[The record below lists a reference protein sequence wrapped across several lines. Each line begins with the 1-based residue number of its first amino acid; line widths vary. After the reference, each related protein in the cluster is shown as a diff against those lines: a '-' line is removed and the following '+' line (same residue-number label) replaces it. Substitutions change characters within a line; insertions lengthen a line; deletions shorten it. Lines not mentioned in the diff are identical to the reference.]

1 MENLDLDINN
11 YSLKDIEIFFKLKS
25 NANYTSNDVELKEYE
40 IREQLLKSGHID
52 KRFKNNLISFL
63 TSAKNILINA
73 KCKPNE
79 KQPSVI
85 PKNYKLDKYDYPLS
99 KEPVSR
105 ENELV
110 KRTDREYVY
119 TNNSDYFPGVINPLN
134 KRIIT
139 KCLNID
145 TKFRD
150 TLTITQSSD
159 FTIQLTTKL
168 NKVVSMELSAI
179 EIPISFYSISQH
191 NGNNYLY
198 IKLYYTKNI
207 AENIAENIAIH
218 VHVNCDKEYDNDDDT
233 NGCQHDDNNDNEDDD
248 DDVNSI
254 FEIEKIFIIPD
265 GNYTA
270 IDLINKLNNIIS
282 PKDPDSN
289 ILNPDDIFSYLNFNL
304 DVNENGSGS
313 GKVWVETVG
322 LLSHLIKKIHF
333 DFTKNINGIPDSTNI
348 ATRLGWSLGFHRAY
362 YDGDIYYEGE
372 SVIDCKNTR
381 YIYLSIDDFNK
392 NANNPFISVFNQSI
406 LNDDVLARI
415 SIEGSLGLIKDNKIN
430 FVTEPRQYFG
440 PVDIQR
446 LRIRLFDEFGRI
458 LQMNGANYSFC
469 LKLNLLYDL

>member
-1 MENLDLDINN
+1 MENFDLDINN
-11 YSLKDIEIFFKLKS
+11 YSLKDIEKFFKLKS
-25 NANYTSNDVELKEYE
+25 NSNYTSNDVELKEYE
-40 IREQLLKSGHID
+40 MREQLLTSGHID
-52 KRFKNNLISFL
+52 KRFKGDFVYFL
-63 TSAKNILINA
+63 SNAKNMLINA
-73 KCKPNE
+73 NCKLKE
-79 KQPSVI
+79 KPPTVI
-85 PKNYKLDKYDYPLS
+85 PRNYRLDKIDSPLS
-99 KEPVSR
+99 KEPLSR
-105 ENELV
+105 ETELIQ
-110 KRTDREYVY
+110 RPETQYNY
-119 TNNSDYFPGVINPLN
+119 TNNSDYFPGIINPLN

-150 TLTITQSSD
+150 TLTTTQSSD

-179 EIPISFYSISQH
+179 EIPISFYSISNH

-198 IKLYYTKNI
+198 IKINYIDKKTNDI
-207 AENIAENIAIH
+207 DIH
-218 VHVNCDKEYDNDDDT
+218 VHANNDENDEYIIDNDEYCITD
-233 NGCQHDDNNDNEDDD
+233 
-248 DDVNSI
+248 
-254 FEIEKIFIIPD
+254 IENTFIIPD

-270 IDLINKLNNIIS
+270 IDLINKLNSIIS
-282 PKDPDSN
+282 PKDCNGELLDPD
-289 ILNPDDIFSYLNFNL
+289 IIFSYINLNL
-304 DVNENGSGS
+304 DINENGSGS
-313 GKVWVETVG
+313 GKVIIEPLG
-322 LLSHLIKKIHF
+322 KLAHLIKNIHL
-333 DFTKNINGIPDSTNI
+333 DFTKNIHGGPDSTNI

-362 YDGDIYYEGE
+362 YDGNISYSGE

-392 NANNPFISVFNQSI
+392 SSNNPFISVFNQSI